1 MVEEEKVIEV
11 VSRDFVD
18 IKYNIKL
25 IKMKTQYKVELNE
38 VLRKDKLLLTNK
50 EEWKPL
56 DVFTLKTKPNNDKL
70 IEILD
75 EYIWNVRYNVYRWLG
90 IEIYSYEEINNKN
103 NN

>member
-38 VLRKDKLLLTNK
+38 ILRKDKLLLTNK
-50 EEWKPL
+50 EKWKPL

-75 EYIWNVRYNVYRWLG
+75 EYIWNVRYNVYRWFG
-90 IEIYSYEEINNKN
+90 IGIYSYEEINKQN